1 MKVLEGLLFI
11 ILIAAEISAIV
22 AKADTGSL
30 ILLRKKGGLKSNNR
44 RNSNLTNGMFF
55 GVVTMPSDK
64 RQNFSYNLWMKDL
77 KKYSPN
83 SESVFVCAEGKEI
96 EGVKYLHPT
105 KEQMDIVH
113 LPKPSPRDRD
123 ISMKRLIAA
132 KYFIENTTLKWF
144 WSTSEDCAI
153 DLSKL
158 ESLLEELDFLYD
170 TENDLVFQGHC
181 IKTDQYYY
189 LQGGS
194 GYIFSRKAAEQFV
207 KIGEIFISNIEL
219 WDDYAFHSLYEFYQ
233 LQGDQIATSHL
244 VGHPFYIPYIEGETM
259 MNIEYCPKVI
269 PYTYCYKRNLYPIQD
284 LIGYHRS
291 DIEVGEPSFKTM
303 IEYGQKYKNLYFYY
317 NGNYLSLCKKKK
329 EYEYMGIY

>member
-1 MKVLEGLLFI
+1 MNVFTNGILFI
-11 ILIAAEISAIV
+11 IAAEITAIWV
-22 AKADTGSL
+22 KANAGSL
-30 ILLRKKGGLKSNNR
+30 ILLQSNDGLKHANR
-44 RNSNLTNGMFF
+44 RKSNLTNGMFF

-64 RQNFSYNLWMKDL
+64 RQNFSYNMWMKDL
-77 KKYSPN
+77 KKFSPN

-96 EGVKYLHPT
+96 DGIKYLHPT

-170 TENDLVFQGHC
+170 TENDLVFLGQC
-181 IKTDQYYY
+181 IFNDYYY
-189 LQGGS
+189 LHGGS
-194 GYIFSRKAAEQFV
+194 GYIFSRKAAEQFA
-207 KIGEIFISNIEL
+207 KIGEVFISNIEI
-219 WDDYAFHSLYEFYQ
+219 WDDYAFHSLYEVYQ
-233 LQGDQIATSHL
+233 LKADQTATSHL
-244 VGHPFYIPYIEGETM
+244 NGVGFDIPYIKDEKME
-259 MNIEYCPKVI
+259 NVEYCPRVI
-269 PYTYCYKRNLYPIQD
+269 PYSYCYKRNLYPIND

-291 DIEVGEPSFKTM
+291 NIEIGESCFNTM
-303 IEYGQKYKNLYFYY
+303 IEYGKKYKNLYFYY
-317 NGNYLSLCKKKK
+317 NLNGLKLCKKKK
-329 EYEYMGIY
+329 EYEYMGIE